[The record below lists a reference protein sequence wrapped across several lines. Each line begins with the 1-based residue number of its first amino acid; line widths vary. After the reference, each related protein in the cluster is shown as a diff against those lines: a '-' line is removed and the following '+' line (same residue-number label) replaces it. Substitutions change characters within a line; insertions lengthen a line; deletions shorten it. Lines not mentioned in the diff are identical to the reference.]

1 MIIQITAL
9 LGYHP
14 VERGDYSI
22 TFIASYDAHFFFD
35 NLKALSHLNV

>member
-9 LGYHP
+9 LEYHS

-22 TFIASYDAHFFFD
+22 TFIAPYDAHFFD
-35 NLKALSHLNV
+35 NLKAPSHLNV